1 MDENKKV
8 TTVGSETNKELYHGK
23 GPDEKDEK
31 DEKNVETEEE

>member
-31 DEKNVETEEE
+31 NVETKEE

>member
-8 TTVGSETNKELYHGK
+8 TTVGPETNKELYHGK

-31 DEKNVETEEE
+31 NVETEEE